1 MKAKRTFKTILA
13 VAFAAV
19 CTNGVCQTAGNQPII
34 IPKDSAAAVNQPI
47 IDDDNTIYTSVKI
60 MPEFPGGE
68 SVFKKYIA
76 DNLQNFKSKK
86 SISGKVFVQF
96 VIGKDGMVEPE
107 SAAVTVGINDEI
119 DAEVI
124 RLLKN
129 MPKWSPGMRLE
140 SKNGTVMKVLARV
153 SKSIP
158 IEVSVKGDG
167 KEEPIFLIVEHM
179 PQFPGGDIALREY
192 IRDNVVYPEEA
203 KAKKIQGKVFVQFV
217 IGTDGNVEPESVKA
231 IRSIDQTYRNIDL
244 SLLDPEAIRV
254 VKSMPK
260 WEPGTQRGKPVRVS
274 FTIPIDFSMY

>member
-1 MKAKRTFKTILA
+1 MKANRTFKTILA

-34 IPKDSAAAVNQPI
+34 VPKDSAAADNQPI

-68 SVFKKYIA
+68 SAMKRYFA
-76 DNLQNFKSKK
+76 DNMQSIKSAKFIK
-86 SISGKVFVQF
+86 GKVFVQF
-96 VIGKDGMVEPE
+96 VIGKDGLVEPDN
-107 SAAVTVGINDEI
+107 VKVITGINPEI
-119 DAEVI
+119 DEKVVDFI
-124 RLLKN
+124 KS
-129 MPKWSPGMRLE
+129 MPKWTPGMRLE

-158 IEVSVKGDG
+158 IEVSVKGDE
-167 KEEPIFLIVEHM
+167 KEEEPIFLIVEHM

-217 IGTDGNVEPESVKA
+217 IGTDGNVEPENVKIA
-231 IRSIDQTYRNIDL
+231 RGIDP
-244 SLLDPEAIRV
+244 LLDAEAIRV
-254 VKSMPK
+254 IKSLPT